1 MRKEFTD
8 EDRRLTTDDTD
19 MRYWP
24 EETQHQAVRKMIPM
38 LGYLAR
44 GYDEVAVVDGA
55 IGTEMVTLPGV
66 LTPSE
71 WDPQRSVLVLALVWF
86 CLGRLLSSC
95 GYYHDGFCFDRY
107 HGREQH
113 CQ

>member
-71 WDPQRSVLVLALVWF
+71 WDPKRSVFGARLSGLCLAR
-86 CLGRLLSSC
+86 CRLIS
-95 GYYHDGFCFDRY
+95 GW
-107 HGREQH
+107 
-113 CQ
+113 